1 MLYIKTFSIF
11 SHGGKR
17 SDIYIYIFFVPVRK
31 QIVFFNLIAIRKKL
45 ESHIYIIFVGK

>member
-17 SDIYIYIFFVPVRK
+17 SDIYIFFVPVRK
-31 QIVFFNLIAIRKKL
+31 QIVFFNLIAMRKNWKVIYI
-45 ESHIYIIFVGK
+45 IYIIFVGK

>member
-17 SDIYIYIFFVPVRK
+17 SDIYIFFVPLRK
-31 QIVFFNLIAIRKKL
+31 QIVFFNLIAIRKNWKIIY
-45 ESHIYIIFVGK
+45 IYIIFVGK